1 MKKHYS
7 VIIVGAGSVGMA
19 TGYYLARKG
28 IDTLLIDA
36 FDPPHSSGSHH
47 GETRLIRHATGEG
60 GKYVRLVLR
69 AQHLWHQLEEETGR
83 RLFIPSGTLMVGEED
98 ASFINETVRSATENS
113 LTLEKMQANEIQKR
127 WPGFSIPEHFV
138 GYFESSSGALLNEEC
153 IKAYRELGVKHNAA
167 IKINTKVESMD
178 LSLSGAVINTAS
190 DTFYADKVVIS
201 AGAWTGKVLS
211 SLGLPLQPVRKTLG
225 WFKPNNVKYEYPNL
239 PCFYFNFENQKYYG
253 FPSIDGGGVKV
264 GRNDS
269 ERDIDPD
276 LMSQDFGKYNND
288 EGDLRAFLER
298 FLPGAAGKLIKGSS
312 CMITKTP
319 DKDFIVD
326 CHPEFSNVMI
336 AGGFSGHGF
345 KYSSVLGEILSQMIT
360 DGQTVHDI
368 SKFSISRRALATAR

>member
-1 MKKHYS
+1 MKKNYS
-7 VIIVGAGSVGMA
+7 VIVVGAGSIGMA

-36 FDPPHSSGSHH
+36 FDPPHGNGSHH

-60 GKYVRLVLR
+60 GQYVSLVLR
-69 AQHLWHQLEEETGR
+69 AQHLWKQLEEETER

-98 ASFINETVRSATENS
+98 APFINETVRSAAEHS
-113 LTLEKMQANEIQKR
+113 LSLEKLKADEIQRR

-153 IKAYRELGVKHNAA
+153 IKAYRELGIKHNAVL
-167 IKINTKVESMD
+167 KTNTKVESMD
-178 LSLSGAVINTAS
+178 FSLNGAVIKTAN
-190 DTFYADKVVIS
+190 DTFYADKVVIC

-225 WFKPNNVKYEYPNL
+225 WFEPDNVNYQHPKL

-269 ERDIDPD
+269 ERDTDPD
-276 LMSQDFGKYNND
+276 LMSQDFGKYGND
-288 EGDLRAFLER
+288 EGDLRSFLER
-298 FLPGAAGKLIKGSS
+298 FLPGAAGKLIKGRS

-326 CHPEFSNVMI
+326 CHPEFPNVMI

-345 KYSSVLGEILSQMIT
+345 KYSSVLGEILSQIIT

-368 SKFSISRRALATAR
+368 SNFSISRPALAAVR